1 MDTSI
6 ATFSVTDLRHK
17 TNKVLKEAVQRGYAY
32 LLRRSK
38 PAAAI
43 VDIEYL
49 AALQEF
55 YEDSLDIAE
64 FDHTVQ
70 LPRIPLGEHKRRKAH
85 GK

>member
-6 ATFSVTDLRHK
+6 VTFSVTDLRHK
-17 TNKVLKEAVQRGYAY
+17 TNEVLKEAVQRGYAY

-38 PAAAI
+38 PAAAV
-43 VDIEYL
+43 VDINYL
-49 AALQEF
+49 AALQEV

-64 FDHTVQ
+64 FDRTVK
-70 LPRIPLGEHKRRKAH
+70 LPRILLEKHKQRKTR